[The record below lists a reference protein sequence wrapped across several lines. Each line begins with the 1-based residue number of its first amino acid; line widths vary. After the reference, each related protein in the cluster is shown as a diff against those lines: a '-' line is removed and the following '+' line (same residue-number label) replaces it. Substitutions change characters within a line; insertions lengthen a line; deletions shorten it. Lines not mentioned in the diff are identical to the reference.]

1 MLDISTGYNKY
12 KFIGN
17 EFLTWLWYLVENDI
31 DILSVTGAD
40 YKNISLEIGNSLVLE
55 NDKKKD
61 AREKIT
67 IKGDKAGLE
76 EGLTALKKGAV
87 VTEINLLL
95 TLDEDEFKFTIKGES
110 FNITGLK
117 TPSSKGSEDTGSDEL
132 EGSVIEKAY
141 FCDRVFGFIDILF
154 NTYMEKRASESF
166 KTEDLKKIRNWV
178 ESYN

>member
-17 EFLTWLWYLVENDI
+17 EFLTWIWYLVENEE
-31 DILSVTGAD
+31 DILSLTGAD
-40 YKNISLEIGNSLVLE
+40 YKNLSLEIGNSLVLE

-87 VTEINLLL
+87 VTEINLVLF
-95 TLDEDEFKFTIKGES
+95 LDENEFKFTVKGES

-117 TPSSKGSEDTGSDEL
+117 TASSKSSNETGSDEI
-132 EGSVIEKAY
+132 EGSVIEKAD
-141 FCDRVFGFIDILF
+141 FCNRVFGFIDILF
-154 NTYMEKRASESF
+154 NTYMERRASESF
-166 KTEDLKKIRNWV
+166 ASEDINKIRTWV

>member
-17 EFLTWLWYLVENDI
+17 EFLTWIWYLTENDE
-31 DILSVTGAD
+31 DILSITGSG

-55 NDKKKD
+55 NDKKKESP
-61 AREKIT
+61 EKIT

-110 FNITGLK
+110 LNITGLK
-117 TPSSKGSEDTGSDEL
+117 TPSYKSSEDTGSDEV

-154 NTYMEKRASESF
+154 NTYMERRTSESF
-166 KTEDLKKIRNWV
+166 TSGDLHKIRSWA

>member
-17 EFLTWLWYLVENDI
+17 DFLTWIWYLAENDVNL
-31 DILSVTGAD
+31 LSVTGSD
-40 YKNISLEIGNSLVLE
+40 YKNLTLEIGNSLVLE

-61 AREKIT
+61 SREKIT

-76 EGLTALKKGAV
+76 EGLTALKKGAM

-95 TLDEDEFKFTIKGES
+95 TLDEDEFAFTIKGES
-110 FNITGLK
+110 FNVTGLK
-117 TPSSKGSEDTGSDEL
+117 TPSSKGSQDTGSDEL
-132 EGSVIEKAY
+132 EGSVIEKAF
-141 FCDRVFGFIDILF
+141 FCDRVFEFIDILF
-154 NTYMEKRASESF
+154 NTYMERRSSETFRS
-166 KTEDLKKIRNWV
+166 EDVKKIKSWI

>member
-12 KFIGN
+12 KYIGN
-17 EFLTWLWYLVENDI
+17 EFLTWIWYLTENDE
-31 DILSVTGAD
+31 DIRSVTGAD
-40 YKNISLEIGNSLVLE
+40 YQQITLEIGNSLVLE
-55 NDKKKD
+55 NDKKAD

-76 EGLTALKKGAV
+76 EGLTALKKGAA
-87 VTEINLLL
+87 VTEINLAL

-110 FNITGLK
+110 FNISGLK
-117 TPSSKGSEDTGSDEL
+117 TPSNKGSEDTGSDEL

-141 FCDRVFGFIDILF
+141 FCDRVFTFIDILF
-154 NTYMEKRASESF
+154 NTYMERKASDSF
-166 KTEDLKKIRNWV
+166 KGEDLKKIRNWV